1 MGGFIDGVV
10 GLADNALIATGWGL
24 FGLAIVVGLGLDL
37 VGLFGNWII
46 LAAVALAWVAT
57 GFDHFG
63 IVGLGFMAGFAVLG
77 EVLETALA
85 GYGARKFGGSKGS
98 MVAALVGCLVGAV
111 VGSPILFIIGTLI
124 GACLGAFVGAALYE
138 YIKLEKKPGEAM
150 WTGLGAALGKVGGVF
165 AKLFCGMAM
174 LLIAALTYN

>member
-10 GLADNALIATGWGL
+10 GLMDNALVATGWSL
-24 FGLAIVVGLGLDL
+24 FGLAIIAGLGLDL

-46 LAAVALAWVAT
+46 LGAVALAWVAT
-57 GFDHFG
+57 GFEHFG

-98 MVAALVGCLVGAV
+98 MVAALVGCLLGTIPGTAV
-111 VGSPILFIIGTLI
+111 LPIIGTLI

-138 YIKLEKKPGEAM
+138 YIKLEKKAGEAM
-150 WTGLGAALGKVGGVF
+150 WTGLGAAIGKVGGVF

-174 LLIAALTYN
+174 LIIAYFTYS

>member
-10 GLADNALIATGWGL
+10 GLMDNALVATGWSL
-24 FGLAIVVGLGLDL
+24 FGLAIIAGLGLDL

-57 GFDHFG
+57 GFDNFG
-63 IVGLGFMAGFAVLG
+63 IVGLGCMAGFAVLG

-98 MVAALVGCLVGAV
+98 MVAALVGCLLGTIPGTAV
-111 VGSPILFIIGTLI
+111 LPIIGTLI

-138 YIKLEKKPGEAM
+138 YIKLEKKAGEAL
-150 WTGLGAALGKVGGVF
+150 WTGLGAAIGKVGGVF

-174 LLIAALTYN
+174 LIIAYFTYS